1 MPKDPSA
8 NPNQGQKIKES
19 LKKLESI
26 AAWFD
31 NQEEVDVELGLQK
44 VKEGTA
50 LIKDLKTKLKQVEN
64 EFEEIK
70 KDLDVES

>member
-1 MPKDPSA
+1 MAKDTT
-8 NPNQGQKIKES
+8 NQGQKIKDS
-19 LKKLESI
+19 LKKLEAI

-31 NQEEVDVELGLQK
+31 QQEEVDVEQGLQK

-50 LIKDLKTKLKQVEN
+50 LIKELKTKLKQVET

-70 KDLDVES
+70 KDLDEEG